1 MNKFDLLKKYGLNT
15 YPSSIE
21 INSQNIK
28 NDSIFFALKGKFRDG
43 HNFIA
48 DAVKR
53 GAKIV
58 IGTDTEN
65 GIKDNIQY
73 IKIKDPINYL
83 NDLAYDYYEEIINK
97 LQIYGITGTNG
108 KTSTT
113 YFLREIFKRQK
124 ISTSIIGTIGNR
136 IGNKNIQS
144 LNTTPFSSELFKLFA
159 VSHQNKIDNIIM
171 EVSSHA
177 LKENRISK
185 IKFDGIILTNI
196 SQDHLDFH
204 KTFKNYIDSK
214 MMIFDHIKEKTK
226 IVMNS
231 DCNRLTNAVKKNN
244 INRAITYG
252 KNGDFKLKRI
262 KLSQDG
268 SFYTFKYKRKI
279 YETRL
284 KMNGEF
290 SIYNS
295 LGAIALAVELG
306 IDIKNAIAG
315 VGDLA
320 GVPGR
325 YEVLR
330 GRNFIVIIDYAHTD
344 DALHNLLTSVREI
357 PHNRIITI
365 FGAGGDRDK
374 TKRPKMGAVAEQLSD
389 TIIVT
394 SDNPR
399 SEDPTAIIEDILDG
413 LKNRKNAI
421 VIEDREYAI
430 RKGMKMA
437 NKHSDIVVIAGKGH
451 EDYQIIGNTKHHFSD
466 KEEVLKILNEN

>member
-1 MNKFDLLKKYGLNT
+1 MNKLEFLKKYGLNT
-15 YPSSIE
+15 YPSGIE
-21 INSQNIK
+21 IDSRNTK
-28 NDSIFFALKGKFRDG
+28 NNSIFFALKGKFQDG

-48 DAVKR
+48 EAVER

-58 IGTDTEN
+58 IGTDIEN
-65 GIKDNIQY
+65 GIRDNIQY
-73 IKIKDPINYL
+73 VKIRNPINHL

-97 LQIYGITGTNG
+97 LKIYGVTGTNG

-113 YFLREIFKRQK
+113 YFLREIFKREK
-124 ISTSIIGTIGNR
+124 ISTSIIGTIGNC
-136 IGNKNIQS
+136 IGNKKIQS

-196 SQDHLDFH
+196 TQDHLDFH

-214 MMIFDHIKEKTK
+214 MMIFDHIKEGTK

-231 DCNRLTNAVKKNN
+231 DCNTLTNAVKKNN
-244 INRAITYG
+244 INRAVIYG
-252 KNGDFKLKRI
+252 RNGDFKLERI
-262 KLSQDG
+262 ELSQDG

-279 YETRL
+279 YGARL

-290 SIYNS
+290 SVYNS

-306 IDIKNAIAG
+306 IDIKNAITG
-315 VGDLA
+315 VENLA

-325 YEVLR
+325 YEVLS

-344 DALHNLLTSVREI
+344 DALHNLLTSVKKI

-365 FGAGGDRDK
+365 FGAGGDRDR
-374 TKRPKMGAVAEQLSD
+374 TKRAKMGAVAEQFSD

-399 SEDPTAIIEDILDG
+399 GEAPTVIIEDILKG
-413 LKNRKNAI
+413 LKNKKNAI
-421 VIEDREYAI
+421 VSEDRRSAI
-430 RKGMKMA
+430 REGVKMA
-437 NKHSDIVVIAGKGH
+437 RHSDIVVIAGKGH

-466 KEEVLKILNEN
+466 KEEVLKIFNEN